1 MRRGA
6 GVFHVVQDRS
16 DLAAGVDGR
25 LGAERLQRSAKVRLE
40 RLLDFGHV
48 MAEILDA
55 LLRTLANQEIVVDV
69 VEVVKAPALHV
80 RHRTVFVRQLFPLVV
95 ADHGFPSLGVRQRLE
110 SGLRNLPVRSPGDR
124 IAGENADP
132 KKGRQQDPTSRN
144 RPGPC
149 KCRLQRLGCRFHERK
164 KGTQLFSRRTCGKE
178 LRPLF
183 LSGCTRL
190 TDSSS
195 LQLVGVAQS
204 TADGCLWSAR
214 RRRSLVASRA
224 GR

>member
-1 MRRGA
+1 MLNTRVRRGA
-6 GVFHVVQDRS
+6 GIFHVVQDRS
-16 DLAAGVDGR
+16 DLAAGIDGR
-25 LGAERLQRSAKVRLE
+25 LGAERLQRSPKVRIE

-69 VEVVKAPALHV
+69 VEVVKAPALHI

-95 ADHGFPSLGVRQRLE
+95 ADHGFPPRGVRQRFE

-144 RPGPC
+144 KPGPC
-149 KCRLQRLGCRFHERK
+149 NFRGRKRGRSSFRVERSEKSCVPFLLMPLHSPYFPKHRPICRTAWRRRFS
-164 KGTQLFSRRTCGKE
+164 FST
-178 LRPLF
+178 
-183 LSGCTRL
+183 
-190 TDSSS
+190 
-195 LQLVGVAQS
+195 
-204 TADGCLWSAR
+204 SAR
-214 RRRSLVASRA
+214 RR
-224 GR
+224 